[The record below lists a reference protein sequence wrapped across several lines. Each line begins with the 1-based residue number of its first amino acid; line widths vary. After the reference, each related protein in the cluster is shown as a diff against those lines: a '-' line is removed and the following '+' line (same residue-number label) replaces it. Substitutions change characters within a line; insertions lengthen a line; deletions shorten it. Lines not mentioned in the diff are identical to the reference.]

1 MNARRKVLQYSLST
15 LAAMALAP
23 TVRALTSN
31 TQVAPQFAP
40 PLEMAEIGGNC
51 YENRTQMDVNGGLG
65 GSDAVERMIDRNAQS
80 RTNTGS
86 KALIHSCPLKPA
98 RFGVSRSGTDERPGL
113 DREATATYENEI
125 RATLTASMLKRERI
139 LASNRR
145 VA

>member
-1 MNARRKVLQYSLST
+1 
-15 LAAMALAP
+15 
-23 TVRALTSN
+23 
-31 TQVAPQFAP
+31 
-40 PLEMAEIGGNC
+40 
-51 YENRTQMDVNGGLG
+51 MDVNGGLG